1 MHSQIPPIAHR
12 DIKPENILYGADKKW
27 KLCDFGSCIVI
38 QNTEVTNENRTLFE
52 EDIRRQTTKIYRAP
66 EQIDLNSRFPIN
78 EKVDIFALGCLIYQ
92 MLFFRFPFELER
104 PIDHFNAR
112 YVLPNNFN
120 LSIGMRDILTRTLTQ
135 DPT

>member
-1 MHSQIPPIAHR
+1 M
-12 DIKPENILYGADKKW
+12 
-27 KLCDFGSCIVI
+27 I

-120 LSIGMRDILTRTLTQ
+120 LSIGMRDILTRTLIQ